1 MRSSFLLVG
10 LLFLAGC
17 ATMES
22 GTAFDLAAA
31 QQFEAGVTQRAD
43 VEAVLGSPASV
54 TRNSDGSSVIVYVH
68 SVSSANA
75 FSGRSRGHANTAAY
89 RFDAD
94 GVLVSSTVSSPAVR
108 SR

>member
-1 MRSSFLLVG
+1 MKRITVLWCALA
-10 LLFLAGC
+10 LAGC

-22 GTAFDLAAA
+22 GTAFDPVAA
-31 QQFEAGVTQRAD
+31 QQFEVGVTRRAE
-43 VEAVLGSPASV
+43 VEAALGAPVSV
-54 TRNSDGSSVIVYVH
+54 TNHSDGTSVVVYVH

-75 FSGRSRGHANTAAY
+75 FSGRSRGDANTAAY

-94 GVLVSSTVSSPAVR
+94 GLLVSSTVSSPAVR

>member
-1 MRSSFLLVG
+1 MKRVAG
-10 LLFLAGC
+10 LLCALALAAC

-22 GTAFDLAAA
+22 GTAFDPVVA
-31 QQFEAGVTQRAD
+31 QQFEAGVTRRAE
-43 VEAVLGSPASV
+43 VEAALGTPASV
-54 TRNSDGSSVIVYVH
+54 TSNSDGSSVIVYVH

-75 FSGRSRGHANTAAY
+75 LSGRSRGQANTAAF

-94 GVLVSSTVSSPAVR
+94 GVLVSSTVSSPTAR

>member
-1 MRSSFLLVG
+1 MKRLAG
-10 LLFLAGC
+10 LACALALAGC

-22 GTAFDLAAA
+22 GTAFDAVAA
-31 QQFEAGVTQRAD
+31 QQFEEGVTRRAE
-43 VEAVLGSPASV
+43 VEAALGTPVSV
-54 TRNSDGSSVIVYVH
+54 TRNADGSSVIVYVH

-94 GVLVSSTVSSPAVR
+94 GVLVSSTLSSPAVR